1 MDEVPKADPME
12 EQLLHEYGGIKHK
25 LLDICE
31 MGVPMRRNQH
41 REKRHDEYEDEN
53 DDSLTWCKVR
63 REDARGFNVDSAL
76 EGMNEHAQERRPE
89 LR

>member
-1 MDEVPKADPME
+1 ME

-25 LLDICE
+25 LRDICE

-53 DDSLTWCKVR
+53 DDSLTR
-63 REDARGFNVDSAL
+63 YRIRHEDARGFNVDSTL
-76 EGMNEHAQERRPE
+76 EGIDENAQDRRPE
-89 LR
+89 HR